1 VTDYTREVRRRLSEA
16 GWQFQRP
23 GKGDHE
29 RWINLKSGAKIRSRH
44 AANKILIEAGIGKK
58 F

>member
-1 VTDYTREVRRRLSEA
+1 LSEA

-29 RWINLKSGAKIRSRH
+29 RWINLKTGEKVTVDAKIRSRH
-44 AANKILIEAGIGKK
+44 VANKILIEAGIGKK